1 MRRGVAS
8 ISVCLMLM
16 AILFSPSLVEGQR
29 DNGLSNGVCITRGFF
44 IYQGEDDDYVYFN
57 AIYAIVLFLMNDKGT
72 GFAILINSEVK
83 FSKPFHFISVSVD
96 NYTYIFWGICENWD
110 FVG

>member
-29 DNGLSNGVCITRGFF
+29 DNDLSNGVCITRGFF
-44 IYQGEDDDYVYFN
+44 EYRGEDENYTYFK
-57 AIYAIVLFLMNDKGT
+57 AIYAAAIFFMSEKGT
-72 GFAILINSEVK
+72 GFALLVNSDVK
-83 FSKPFHFISVSVD
+83 FSKPFHSISLSVD
-96 NYTYIFWGICENWD
+96 NYTFISWGLCENWD
-110 FVG
+110 FS